1 MQSQLFNV
9 RPKGHLMMPP
19 APLVR
24 GSCLT
29 GWTTG
34 LFACLWPFFAFSQ
47 SSTDAA
53 SVQRDIERTR
63 QTTPA
68 PQTQSG
74 SIEQPPTPRPGATTV
89 VLKGWR
95 LQGHTIVPEADL
107 QRALT
112 PWLGVPLDLEGVQSA
127 TQRISAVY
135 ESLGRLA
142 SATIGRQDITEGVV
156 TVHILEAR
164 FAGTRISGPASER
177 VPAQQLLDIADA
189 YLKKGDLLDL
199 RAMNRALL
207 LMDDLPGVAV
217 SGTLA
222 AGTGS
227 AETELLLE
235 LADEPRVSTMIQ
247 IDNAGG
253 RSVGQERLVA
263 QVGVVSPLGFGDQA
277 QLTALGT
284 RGSKYARAAYGW
296 PLNPAGLRAQTW
308 LTGVEYRVISRELRD
323 LSAHGQSTSAGAAL
337 TWPFMRA
344 REFNINGKVA
354 TEARRMEN
362 FANGSVSS
370 DYGARN
376 FQLELSGNAFDT
388 FGGGGANAASITLTS
403 GRIHLAGSPN
413 ESSDAQAAR
422 TAGAFRKWSLQLSR
436 QQVITS
442 DLTLF
447 AAITAQHSGRNL
459 DSGERF
465 SLGGMSGV
473 RAYPGNEGSGSA
485 GQLLNIELRQRAND
499 RLTLTAFYDVGSV
512 RVYAQPLSSSGQNLA
527 GDGPNRYILSGVG
540 GSVNWLSPAGIQLQL
555 TLARPLG
562 NHPSPGSVSTNQ
574 DGSHLG
580 SRAWLSASMNF

>member
-1 MQSQLFNV
+1 MQVLHFNTL
-9 RPKGHLMMPP
+9 PTGHHIKDFMASVHRRNP
-19 APLVR
+19 
-24 GSCLT
+24 T
-29 GWTTG
+29 KWTAG
-34 LFACLWPFFAFSQ
+34 LLACLWPFFAFSQ
-47 SSTDAA
+47 SNTDAA

-63 QTTPA
+63 QTAPA
-68 PQTQSG
+68 PQILSG
-74 SIEQPPTPRPGATTV
+74 SIAQPPTPRPGTTTV

-95 LQGHTIVPEADL
+95 LEGHTVVPEADL
-107 QRALT
+107 QRALM
-112 PWLGVPLDLEGVQSA
+112 PWLGVPLDLDGVQSA
-127 TQRISAVY
+127 TQRIAAVY
-135 ESLGRLA
+135 ESLGWLA

-199 RAMNRALL
+199 RVMNRALL

-217 SGTLA
+217 TGTLA

-235 LADEPRVSTMIQ
+235 LADEPRVSSMIQ
-247 IDNAGG
+247 TDNAGG

-263 QVGVVSPLGFGDQA
+263 QVGVASPLGIGDQA

-308 LTGVEYRVISRELRD
+308 ITGVDYRVISPELRD
-323 LSAHGQSTSAGAAL
+323 LSAHGRSTSAGAAL
-337 TWPFMRA
+337 TWPFIRA

-354 TEARRMEN
+354 AEARRMEN
-362 FANGSVSS
+362 FANGNLSS
-370 DYGARN
+370 DYGARS

-403 GRIHLAGSPN
+403 GRIHLTGSPS
-413 ESSDAQAAR
+413 EASDAQGAR
-422 TAGAFRKWSLQLSR
+422 TAGAFRKWTLQLSR
-436 QQVITS
+436 QQVITP

-447 AAITAQHSGRNL
+447 AATTAQHSGRNL

-465 SLGGMSGV
+465 SMGGLSGV
-473 RAYPGNEGSGSA
+473 RAYPGNEGSGSV
-485 GQLLNIELRQRAND
+485 GQVLNIELRQRAND

-512 RVYAQPLSSSGQNLA
+512 RLYAQPLSSSGQNLA

-562 NHPSPGSVSTNQ
+562 NHPSPGSSSTNQ

-580 SRAWLSASMNF
+580 SRAWLTASMNF